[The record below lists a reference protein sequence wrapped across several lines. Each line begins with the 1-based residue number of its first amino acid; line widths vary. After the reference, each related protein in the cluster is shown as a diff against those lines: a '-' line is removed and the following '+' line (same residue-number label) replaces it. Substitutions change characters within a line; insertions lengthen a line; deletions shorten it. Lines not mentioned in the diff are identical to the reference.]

1 MTLGGLYSVQCG
13 LRAFVLF
20 DKKGEGFTPLWG
32 GEVGGVY
39 FGWMKVQHD
48 VCGV

>member
-1 MTLGGLYSVQCG
+1 MTLGGLYSIHS
-13 LRAFVLF
+13 FMLF
-20 DKKGEGFTPLWG
+20 DKKGEGFTPVW
-32 GEVGGVY
+32 GGVY